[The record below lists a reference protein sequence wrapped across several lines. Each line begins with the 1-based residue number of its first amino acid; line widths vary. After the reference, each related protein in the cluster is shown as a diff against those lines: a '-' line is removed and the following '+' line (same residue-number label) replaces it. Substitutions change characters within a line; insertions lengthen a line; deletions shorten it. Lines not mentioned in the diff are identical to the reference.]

1 MSILSNYMTRLN
13 DFLLH
18 RWIGEGFSFGFAAS
32 SGILGVLEYLTPILA
47 FLGALLSVI
56 AGIYTVRL
64 KRAGLKQ
71 NKIRP

>member
-1 MSILSNYMTRLN
+1 MTRLD

-18 RWIGEGFSFGFAAS
+18 RWIGEGLALSFAG
-32 SGILGVLEYLTPILA
+32 SGVLGVLEYITPILA

-64 KRAGLKQ
+64 KRAGLKRI
-71 NKIRP
+71 K

>member
-1 MSILSNYMTRLN
+1 MSTYMTRLN

-18 RWIGEGFSFGFAAS
+18 RYFGEAFAFSFGAG

-64 KRAGLKQ
+64 KRAGLKRT
-71 NKIRP
+71 K